1 VAELAVAGIPTVVGG
16 FALAEDAIHAPNE
29 SYRLES
35 LRLGAASARE
45 LYAALAQLPARVAS

>member
-1 VAELAVAGIPTVVGG
+1 MVGG

-35 LRLGAASARE
+35 LRLGGAAARE
-45 LYAALAQLPARVAS
+45 LYEAHAELPARVA